1 MVRLRRTLDADQ
13 SEVPSQRQRAGE
25 GGARADA
32 RYLQGGLGMGSTD
45 DGAPRGETRSTF
57 TSTIGGVM
65 TEEVGPVTGELE
77 VLTRAEERTLEVL
90 VRYAGA
96 EEWYTVEGS
105 PISLAAGSSS
115 FEGGELH
122 ERGVR

>member
-1 MVRLRRTLDADQ
+1 
-13 SEVPSQRQRAGE
+13 
-25 GGARADA
+25 
-32 RYLQGGLGMGSTD
+32 MGSTD

-115 FEGGELH
+115 SEVRELH
-122 ERGVR
+122 ERVVRYLARPGRIVDGNEEPTSLFGFCP